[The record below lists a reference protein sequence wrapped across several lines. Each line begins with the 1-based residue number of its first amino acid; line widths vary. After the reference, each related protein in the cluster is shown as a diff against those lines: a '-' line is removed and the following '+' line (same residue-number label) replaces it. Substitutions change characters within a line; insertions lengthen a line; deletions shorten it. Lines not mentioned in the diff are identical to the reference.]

1 MLVLNPE
8 VLPPYYLWLFNLTI
22 LILYFEDFANYSL
35 YELRMK
41 LFFKTYRFR
50 DFLDLLLRLMFF
62 WRLFNHYSISIDIF
76 IVDSNL
82 VCFIVR
88 AILFLFLGEWLVSEG
103 YLGPSVANFIAVSII
118 NCIEFAVSC
127 CLNSICWWECA
138 YDLMTVSDYILHFEF
153 REIELLYEV
162 SFTSWMFLEKLAL
175 NTFTLRISHNPKSYL
190 IGIII
195 FYSWNFGFAFCLMYL
210 WNFIYLLLFKWF
222 CSYWLMIGWL
232 WSRPFLKYP
241 LLAVLILIF
250 VVIVKV

>member
-50 DFLDLLLRLMFF
+50 GYLDLLLRLMFF

-88 AILFLFLGEWLVSEG
+88 VILFLFLGELVSKWRVSWSFRCAFHSCK
-103 YLGPSVANFIAVSII
+103 YNQLYRICCVMLPKFYMLVRVCIWFNDSVRLHTSFWIQRNRTIIWSILY
-118 NCIEFAVSC
+118 F
-127 CLNSICWWECA
+127 LNVLRKIGFE
-138 YDLMTVSDYILHFEF
+138 YLHFENF
-153 REIELLYEV
+153 TQSQILPDWYNYFLLMEFWICILFDV
-162 SFTSWMFLEKLAL
+162 FVKF
-175 NTFTLRISHNPKSYL
+175 
-190 IGIII
+190 
-195 FYSWNFGFAFCLMYL
+195 
-210 WNFIYLLLFKWF
+210 YLL
-222 CSYWLMIGWL
+222 
-232 WSRPFLKYP
+232 
-241 LLAVLILIF
+241 ATV
-250 VVIVKV
+250 